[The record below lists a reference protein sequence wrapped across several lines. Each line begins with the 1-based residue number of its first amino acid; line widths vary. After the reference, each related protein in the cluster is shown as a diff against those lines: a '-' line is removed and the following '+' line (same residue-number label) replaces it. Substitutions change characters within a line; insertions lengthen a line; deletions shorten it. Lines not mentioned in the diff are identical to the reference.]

1 MHRHIHNYKEA
12 SDCPFVI
19 DFTQIKWN
27 EVQDILSVDDFER
40 TVIVSTNG
48 TKYIVEIPK
57 LLYDAIFRS
66 GEENV
71 IDQDLGFDELT

>member
-1 MHRHIHNYKEA
+1 MHKHIYNYKEA
-12 SDCPFVI
+12 SDCPFAI

-40 TVIVSTNG
+40 SVIVSTNG
-48 TKYIVEIPK
+48 TKYIVAVPK
-57 LLYDAIFRS
+57 VLYDAIFRS